1 MDFLVVGLGNPGKE
15 YELTRHNIG
24 FLVLDSLANQ
34 TGVEINR
41 TGFKGFYND
50 VIFSDKKLMLFKPQ
64 TFMNLSG
71 NAVKEIKNFY
81 KIENQKIIVVH
92 DEIDIELGTLKI
104 KEGGGSAGHN
114 GIKSIIE
121 NLNDNSF
128 KRIRVG
134 IGKPGNQNLVSSHV
148 LSKFSSDEKK
158 IVKQLI
164 ENTVDAIKEIIKNG
178 IENAMNKYNKKTSAT
193 KEEKSNG

>member
-1 MDFLVVGLGNPGKE
+1 
-15 YELTRHNIG
+15 
-24 FLVLDSLANQ
+24 
-34 TGVEINR
+34 
-41 TGFKGFYND
+41 
-50 VIFSDKKLMLFKPQ
+50 
-64 TFMNLSG
+64 MNLSG